1 MNKILILII
10 SIIFISCQRHYTDNE
25 VILEAEKILDNSPDS
40 AFNLLRSI
48 RNPQRLST
56 ADYAAWCLQYTHAC
70 YKLQKEFTSD
80 SIIRVSVNYYRHSKL
95 KKQSGTAFYLLG
107 CVSELLCKKKEAMEA
122 YKEAEKI
129 LSLTEEYKLKG
140 LIAFNMGYVS
150 MYEEAYNNSLR
161 YFRQSCQY
169 FKQCNNKKYLA
180 YAYSRISNIF
190 NQLDF
195 PYDSVM
201 YYTDLALEASQSAN
215 DSINYYTILSRKG
228 ELLYKKDY
236 KQAKELILKGYD
248 YFPTKKNYYSAY
260 LSYIFLKLNRPDSAK
275 YYINI
280 ALSKSYD
287 LPSKL
292 IALHS
297 AALIF
302 EESKDYKQAYFNL
315 EKGYLLRD
323 SIYAQNISDQLHRI
337 DKQYDLTQKEIEN
350 KSLKIANQTK
360 VIWIISLAIS
370 FLIVLVLFLLFRS
383 KSKQKQAED
392 EMEKQRL
399 RFSKE
404 TVEIQNRQ
412 KRELLKLKTQSKIGN
427 TLSFNRLNKSL
438 LALGKMEQFLQ
449 EITKQST
456 LSEKDWPVFI
466 QEVDNLFDSRI
477 SKLKTTF
484 NALTDTDCVV
494 IALICLEISI
504 PDSCILLN
512 MNKNTLYNRR
522 KTIKIRLG
530 LDANTDLE
538 KWIVD
543 YMSDN

>member
-1 MNKILILII
+1 MAA
-10 SIIFISCQRHYTDNE
+10 
-25 VILEAEKILDNSPDS
+25 EAQGGTIEKL
-40 AFNLLRSI
+40 
-48 RNPQRLST
+48 
-56 ADYAAWCLQYTHAC
+56 
-70 YKLQKEFTSD
+70 
-80 SIIRVSVNYYRHSKL
+80 V
-95 KKQSGTAFYLLG
+95 
-107 CVSELLCKKKEAMEA
+107 
-122 YKEAEKI
+122 
-129 LSLTEEYKLKG
+129 
-140 LIAFNMGYVS
+140 
-150 MYEEAYNNSLR
+150 
-161 YFRQSCQY
+161 
-169 FKQCNNKKYLA
+169 
-180 YAYSRISNIF
+180 
-190 NQLDF
+190 
-195 PYDSVM
+195 
-201 YYTDLALEASQSAN
+201 
-215 DSINYYTILSRKG
+215 
-228 ELLYKKDY
+228 
-236 KQAKELILKGYD
+236 
-248 YFPTKKNYYSAY
+248 
-260 LSYIFLKLNRPDSAK
+260 
-275 YYINI
+275 
-280 ALSKSYD
+280 
-287 LPSKL
+287 
-292 IALHS
+292 ALHS
-297 AALIF
+297 AAIISYNKADYRRAYKHL
-302 EESKDYKQAYFNL
+302 EESYVI
-315 EKGYLLRD
+315 RD
-323 SIYAQNISDQLHRI
+323 SMTSENMASQLHII

-404 TVEIQNRQ
+404 TVETQNRQ

-438 LALGKMEQFLQ
+438 LVLGKMEQFLQ

-530 LDANTDLE
+530 LDANTDLD